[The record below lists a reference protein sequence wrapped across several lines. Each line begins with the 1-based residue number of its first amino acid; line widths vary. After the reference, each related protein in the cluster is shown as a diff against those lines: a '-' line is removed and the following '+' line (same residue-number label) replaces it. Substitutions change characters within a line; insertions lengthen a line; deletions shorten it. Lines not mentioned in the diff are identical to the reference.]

1 MHYNVARLLKEPVGS
16 TRTYGISEPVHAND
30 GDAFISPQGQLSL
43 MRTGKGVWVNA
54 KVGMKVPATC
64 SRCLKIFPCPV
75 KVVIQE
81 EYLPTVDIYT
91 GQSLH
96 VPEREEGSFTIDQR
110 HTLDLTE
117 ALRQYAITNQPMKPL
132 CHQDCMGLCHICGTD
147 RNSDFCSCE
156 EEIADPRWATLLKLK
171 EQCIG

>member
-16 TRTYGISEPVHAND
+16 TRTYGISEPVHAGD
-30 GDAFISPQGQLSL
+30 GGAFIFPQGQLSL
-43 MRTGKGVWVNA
+43 MRTDKGVWVNA
-54 KVGMKVPATC
+54 DVGMKVLVSC

-81 EYLPTVDIYT
+81 EYLPTVDIST

-96 VPEREEGSFTIDQR
+96 VPEREDGSFTIDQR

-132 CHQDCMGLCHICGTD
+132 CQQECMGLCQICGTD
-147 RNSDFCSCE
+147 RNSGPCSCE
-156 EEIADPRWATLLKLK
+156 EETGDPRWATLLKLK
-171 EQCIG
+171 EQDID